1 MRSFDSS
8 VSPRWLP
15 LLVALQL
22 GVAAGAFLLLV
33 NMGALDVMD
42 RLLPPHIIYSDY
54 NVTFI
59 KSVILLLTC
68 TTIVPLLDMVCLYC
82 YVRWLKAPPRII
94 LADMLSKSM
103 IDRWPEAYQVG
114 SEYHYAKPPG
124 CMFVIT
130 TLNKDGSRIIVGH
143 GIRIRDYVVT
153 LRHVIAQPVDL
164 WVTVMSYNEKKITVP
179 YDAPLLN
186 FAWKDLPG
194 ALDDVCYAPYDPKMQ
209 LKDASLNRAV
219 PGSLAQ
225 VVSGLYPFNASVGP
239 MMSEYDSFAVFRH
252 KASTKPG
259 WSGCPVMSQ
268 GQVVGIHAG
277 GGCYTNYAFAVNYI
291 AMVLRSEE
299 ATDEIA
305 LRSVLQNDPKAE
317 YRVNYTNDPDIVE
330 IEVGGQ
336 YYRLEQ
342 DVWHD
347 IQEDHAAGRLRRR
360 RARRYEYDDECTKLT
375 QEQGTQTE
383 EDDNLTVI
391 EVEQVNE
398 TTQTVSPPADLLVE
412 LTDVGDD
419 TEESVGPAVVEY
431 TMSGNLM
438 SPLGGATRADPVS
451 LLQGATRLAERAHRS
466 QQCAVDSTVG
476 LSELQSQLEDRLNDI
491 LATVKKQG
499 EELSRQTSENAKLLA
514 QFSRLSTK
522 FESLTTPNST
532 PLPRTDLKGSN
543 ISAAPST
550 SKDRPESACLAD
562 IKPLA
567 SPSGGTD
574 CNFEI
579 EQYTTPSETQCSR
592 GLRVLYTMTAQIP
605 DSSLLKILATVRK
618 ELALR
623 SQRRCELSASS
634 SPQKSPS

>member
-1 MRSFDSS
+1 M
-8 VSPRWLP
+8 
-15 LLVALQL
+15 
-22 GVAAGAFLLLV
+22 
-33 NMGALDVMD
+33 
-42 RLLPPHIIYSDY
+42 
-54 NVTFI
+54 
-59 KSVILLLTC
+59 
-68 TTIVPLLDMVCLYC
+68 
-82 YVRWLKAPPRII
+82 
-94 LADMLSKSM
+94 ADMLSKSM

-532 PLPRTDLKGSN
+532 LLPRTDSKGSN

-550 SKDRPESACLAD
+550 SKDRPESVCLAD
-562 IKPLA
+562 IKPSV
-567 SPSGGTD
+567 SPSDGMD

-579 EQYTTPSETQCSR
+579 EQFTTPSETQCSR

-623 SQRRCELSASS
+623 SQRRCESSASS